1 MDNIFQKISKVMDDV
16 KYLAKDDI
24 VVTNTKTGA
33 GYKAITEEKVTT
45 AVREALIRHGIV
57 IIPIEQTHTRSDE
70 VLQDYQGNQKVSRL
84 ATVDVK
90 YRIQNIEDKEDY
102 IIATSSGTGVDTQ
115 DKAVGKAMTYSY
127 KYLLLRTFAIP
138 TGEDTDKISSDVYS
152 EQFTTKAPKR
162 TRTVKTISGKISAE
176 QATSLRQAIKTKGE
190 TSYFAVRDILDT
202 YNYDKI
208 EDIDENKYEEIKTKI
223 DGLE

>member
-1 MDNIFQKISKVMDDV
+1 MDNIFQKISKVMEDV
-16 KYLAKDDI
+16 KYLAKDDM
-24 VVTNTKTGA
+24 VVTNTRTGA

-57 IIPIEQTHTRSDE
+57 IVPIEQTHTRTDE

-90 YRIQNIEDKEDY
+90 YRIQNIEDKDDY

-152 EQFTTKAPKR
+152 EQFTPKAPKR
-162 TRTVKTISGKISAE
+162 TRTVKEKSGRISTE
-176 QATSLRQAIKTKGE
+176 QANSLRQTIREKGE
-190 TSYFAVRDILDT
+190 DSYFKVREVLDSYKYET
-202 YNYDKI
+202 L
-208 EDIDENKYEEIKTKI
+208 EDIGADKFEEVSTKI
-223 DGLE
+223 NNL

>member
-1 MDNIFQKISKVMDDV
+1 MDNIFQKISKVMEDV
-16 KYLAKDDI
+16 KYLAKDDM
-24 VVTNTKTGA
+24 VVTNTRTGA

-57 IIPIEQTHTRSDE
+57 IVPIEQTHTRTDE

-152 EQFTTKAPKR
+152 EQFTAKAPKR
-162 TRTVKTISGKISAE
+162 TRTTKATSGKISTE
-176 QATSLRQAIKTKGE
+176 QANALRQIIREKGE
-190 TSYFAVRDILDT
+190 DSYFKVREVLDS
-202 YNYDKI
+202 YNYETL
-208 EDIDENKYEEIKTKI
+208 EDIGTDKFEEVSTKI
-223 DGLE
+223 NSL